1 MSDTLI
7 NRLQSLDVIKAM
19 TLGDCVFSVEDK
31 TLIEEAY
38 QSLLHRSVRRC
49 NCRSRYADALVE
61 LLSQIKKANNMNKYI
76 LKAGALIWLGDDC
89 YTRNNIT
96 DDVAK
101 RYLELHPDATRHF
114 ETIPTVETPTEEV
127 KEPTPEAKPKK
138 SKKKG
143 E

>member
-7 NRLQSLDVIKAM
+7 QRLQSLDVIKAM

-49 NCRSRYADALVE
+49 NCKSRYADALVE
-61 LLSQIKKANNMNKYI
+61 LLSHIKKANNMNKYI

-89 YTRNNIT
+89 YTRHNLT
-96 DDVAK
+96 DEVAK

-114 ETIPTVETPTEEV
+114 ESIPEEEKPAE
-127 KEPTPEAKPKK
+127 KEKPKK